1 MSVVSALRRYMQILG
16 ALLRREEESRRQT
29 PMESIVSLLEPIFL
43 IAMLSFLFWF
53 LNRRQGSPLG
63 GAPVLYYAT
72 GFFPLY
78 FFIYISRQ
86 MRGSIDTPNQR
97 LPIEQRLDHIIV
109 HIILRIIDYAILGLI
124 LFGGIYL
131 FFSTEAMPNDLTKVL
146 AACAGIVGLGFGWGV
161 LNLVLSKSSRFWGFV
176 FPSISRVLIMFSGVF
191 FLPDLLLPET
201 RYVLSFNPMLH
212 AVQLFRIGFYP
223 QYPAIT
229 LDTHY
234 LAYSAVL
241 FLFFGLV
248 VERISRRFEG
258 K

>member
-1 MSVVSALRRYMQILG
+1 MSAAPALRRYIQILG

-29 PMESIVSLLEPIFL
+29 PLESVISMLEPIFL
-43 IAMLSFLFWF
+43 IATLSFLFWF
-53 LNRRQGSPLG
+53 MSRRQVSPLG

-78 FFIYISRQ
+78 FFIYVSRH
-86 MRGSIDTPNQR
+86 MRGSVDQPNQR

-109 HIILRIIDYAILGLI
+109 HIIIRIIDYTILGLI

-131 FFSTEAMPNDLTKVL
+131 LFSTEAMPDDLTKIL
-146 AACAGIVGLGFGWGV
+146 AACAAIVGLGFGWGV

-176 FPSISRVLIMFSGVF
+176 FPSISRTLVIFSGVF
-191 FLPDLLLPET
+191 FLPDFLLPET

-212 AVQLFRIGFYP
+212 AVQLFRLGFYP
-223 QYPAIT
+223 QYPAVG

-234 LAYSAVL
+234 LAYSAIL
-241 FLFFGLV
+241 FVFLGFM
-248 VERISRRFEG
+248 VERVSRRFEAR
-258 K
+258 